1 MCVDLSLYIY
11 IYMYIYTHISV
22 RTSRSKPQ
30 NIFQLK
36 PLEFVEVS
44 LCDEGFPT
52 PLAVLKEPTT
62 SR

>member
-1 MCVDLSLYIY
+1 
-11 IYMYIYTHISV
+11 MYIYTHISV